1 MNSNAN
7 HDGFDR
13 CDEEMDDE
21 EVRVWANARSEQAP
35 QARNQHPVATSHD
48 DEDDDADAEVSYKP

>member
-1 MNSNAN
+1 
-7 HDGFDR
+7 
-13 CDEEMDDE
+13 MDDE